1 MNLINCNAVNC
12 SHNKDMVCHSN
23 RINIVGKNSNKDD
36 DTSCGSFLDS
46 KTYGTLTNNIFEE
59 GNPCDCLVCN
69 VENITTI
76 SYAPL
81 IQSMFQVMELTYI
94 VKQVVKAFVENNTNK
109 K

>member
-46 KTYGTLTNNIFEE
+46 KTYGTLTNNILEE

-69 VENITTI
+69 VESCKYNDNQLCSLDSIYVSGNGANLYSET
-76 SYAPL
+76 SCE
-81 IQSMFQVMELTYI
+81 SFCR
-94 VKQVVKAFVENNTNK
+94 K
-109 K
+109 